1 MAQASV
7 FRLFAGEAGSNRAF
21 RQRAVIVCGCSVDAI
36 DTASRRRGLAR
47 LDHGEPASQ
56 GAGERF
62 VAAAIFAASQAGL
75 VRPHAFLSA
84 CCVRARAIVLPQHRR
99 CAAAK
104 AQHQVVP
111 DQSYGRRLLGGELL
125 LIRLMRLAERAVPP
139 VSQIAAPQSLQASPA
154 GPPTART
161 GMPGQA
167 SLRATTAPC
176 QARQTM
182 ACEVLVA
189 RPRAVRT
196 LRRWRRF
203 LVLRRRPT
211 WTRAAGALLASCP
224 QWQTRCA
231 GARPPS
237 WPPEPDAPSRQG
249 RGDSGGAFKL
259 VPAGTRPAASLPS
272 PSTVPHTAA
281 GCRSNG
287 ESVWLSTLVCSSATP
302 ASTLKLTRPLR
313 ILRWRGLEDA
323 GRDVGRPAT
332 RPKLTLPSPRL
343 MPGKNRTVP
352 AERVVNALTGAP
364 PVKQHGGRHGIAGL

>member
-125 LIRLMRLAERAVPP
+125 LIRLMRLAERAV
-139 VSQIAAPQSLQASPA
+139 
-154 GPPTART
+154 
-161 GMPGQA
+161 
-167 SLRATTAPC
+167 C
-176 QARQTM
+176 K
-182 ACEVLVA
+182 
-189 RPRAVRT
+189 
-196 LRRWRRF
+196 
-203 LVLRRRPT
+203 RRR
-211 WTRAAGALLASCP
+211 RG
-224 QWQTRCA
+224 RC
-231 GARPPS
+231 
-237 WPPEPDAPSRQG
+237 
-249 RGDSGGAFKL
+249 
-259 VPAGTRPAASLPS
+259 
-272 PSTVPHTAA
+272 
-281 GCRSNG
+281 
-287 ESVWLSTLVCSSATP
+287 
-302 ASTLKLTRPLR
+302 LR
-313 ILRWRGLEDA
+313 LRLRCH
-323 GRDVGRPAT
+323 
-332 RPKLTLPSPRL
+332 PSPRL
-343 MPGKNRTVP
+343 RHRSRCKRRLQALPQPGQGCLAKRACARRRRP
-352 AERVVNALTGAP
+352 AKRGRRW
-364 PVKQHGGRHGIAGL
+364 PVRCW